1 MDDVSDRIVQAGL
14 DRLVALKVQ
23 RDAIDAELR
32 LLLPEIQAACGHPEK
47 EIVEGEYQSYSFGFH
62 GAEPPF
68 RVCRRCGYSE
78 QGWDCGYFRLYPN
91 NYSIPRLSRDEAR
104 KFVRGGADVP
114 RGERQAVPGSMG
126 QRGSSTV
133 SRETGCRC
141 SCREIASLKREG
153 LIIVHRKDITC

>member
-14 DRLVALKVQ
+14 DRLAALKVQ

-47 EIVEGEYQSYSFGFH
+47 EIVEGEHQSYSFGFH
-62 GAEPPF
+62 GVEPPF

-91 NYSIPRLSRDEAR
+91 NSSIPRLGRDEAR
-104 KFVRGGADVP
+104 KFVRGGLMSPEEKDRLFRARWDKEAAARVVEEQVVDAP
-114 RGERQAVPGSMG
+114 GER
-126 QRGSSTV
+126 
-133 SRETGCRC
+133 
-141 SCREIASLKREG
+141 
-153 LIIVHRKDITC
+153 